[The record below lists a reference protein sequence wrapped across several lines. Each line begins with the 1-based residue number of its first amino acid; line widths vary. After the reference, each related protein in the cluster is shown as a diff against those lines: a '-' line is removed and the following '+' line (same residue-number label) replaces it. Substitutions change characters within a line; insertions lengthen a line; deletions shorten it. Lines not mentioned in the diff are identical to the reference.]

1 MQINLVVFD
10 LDGTLVK
17 SHETIYKATLHVLN
31 ELNISSEMPEEKFCT
46 RIGLHFEDIFREFG
60 IVVPDFEKF
69 IRIYKA
75 VYFDFMNHSE
85 LYEGVNEILDHIK
98 SQNLMTAL
106 LTTKAQDQAERII
119 DYFALRNKF
128 NLIMGR
134 RPGIAHKPSAEPL
147 FKICE
152 ELKTSV
158 EETLIVG
165 DSELDV
171 QCGKN
176 AGSKTCAV
184 TFGYREKEDLQKQYP
199 DFLID
204 NLLELQYIIDKK
216 KR

>member
-1 MQINLVVFD
+1 MQINLAVFD

-17 SHETIYKATLHVLN
+17 SHETIYKATLHVLD
-31 ELNISSEMPEEKFCT
+31 ELNISGELPEEKFCT

-69 IRIYKA
+69 IGIYKS
-75 VYFDFMNHSE
+75 VYFDFMDLSE

-106 LTTKAQDQAERII
+106 LTTKAQDQADKII
-119 DYFALRNKF
+119 DHFSLRKKF
-128 NLIMGR
+128 DLIMGR
-134 RPGIAHKPSAEPL
+134 RHGVAHKPSAEPL

-152 ELKTSV
+152 ELNV
-158 EETLIVG
+158 NPAETLIIG
-165 DSELDV
+165 DSELDI

-184 TFGYREKEDLQKQYP
+184 TFGYRNKEDLQKQYP

-204 NLLELQYIIDKK
+204 NLFELQYIIDKK